1 MEHYSQVFHDIR
13 RRRVN
18 RRCSLISSPAADPR
32 LGDDQVWIVL
42 EITENPKMQTRLL
55 SLAQVCKAVK
65 RSHPYVRALADS
77 GVIDSYVASS
87 GWRAFPRH
95 AIEQVKQH
103 EAQKALDVVD
113 A

>member
-1 MEHYSQVFHDIR
+1 
-13 RRRVN
+13 
-18 RRCSLISSPAADPR
+18 
-32 LGDDQVWIVL
+32 
-42 EITENPKMQTRLL
+42 MQTRLISL
-55 SLAQVCKAVK
+55 SQLCRAVK

-95 AIEQVKQH
+95 AIDQVREHDARKRA
-103 EAQKALDVVD
+103 EIVD